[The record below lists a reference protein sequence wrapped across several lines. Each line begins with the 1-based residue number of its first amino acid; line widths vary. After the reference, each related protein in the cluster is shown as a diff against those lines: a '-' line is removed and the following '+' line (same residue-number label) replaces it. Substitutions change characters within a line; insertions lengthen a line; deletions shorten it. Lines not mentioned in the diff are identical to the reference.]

1 PLRHD
6 GNSNVTIFNSSEP
19 KWKER
24 FKISIRI
31 DGRGLD
37 PGAVLHFQ
45 RITFALQAAS
55 YRGFHSFYEE
65 IKNTPPPIL
74 ATTKNLFLALA
85 ETIAQTL
92 KVSSCY
98 ICGGINTGDHCPWQA
113 RELDPLEPHNETAYP
128 QLTDGVWLL
137 RTAII
142 GRNCLARRGGRFN
155 VSVGSLTCLGLRY
168 YNLTAQKTQW
178 WSSSNRSE
186 PKPNPLSNFSLLRQ
200 AWEDISTNIQRRAP
214 KGLYWICEKMAYSI
228 LPPNWAGAYVLGTIR
243 PSFFLLPLSLGEKL
257 GVPIYRAQGAQ
268 RDRRALQIGD
278 WKDDKMAPR
287 KNNSIL
293 WACHLSRGWLLGI
306 SHPCLYAEVHY
317 QTTGGFGT
325 YNK

>member
-1 PLRHD
+1 M
-6 GNSNVTIFNSSEP
+6 
-19 KWKER
+19 
-24 FKISIRI
+24 
-31 DGRGLD
+31 
-37 PGAVLHFQ
+37 LHFQ

-186 PKPNPLSNFSLLRQ
+186 PKPNPLSNFSLLRRHGK
-200 AWEDISTNIQRRAP
+200 ISVLIS
-214 KGLYWICEKMAYSI
+214 KG
-228 LPPNWAGAYVLGTIR
+228 GH
-243 PSFFLLPLSLGEKL
+243 
-257 GVPIYRAQGAQ
+257 Q
-268 RDRRALQIGD
+268 RDYIGFVKK
-278 WKDDKMAPR
+278 WPIPY
-287 KNNSIL
+287 SPPI
-293 WACHLSRGWLLGI
+293 GLGHMYWEQSDLPSSC
-306 SHPCLYAEVHY
+306 SHYH
-317 QTTGGFGT
+317 
-325 YNK
+325 